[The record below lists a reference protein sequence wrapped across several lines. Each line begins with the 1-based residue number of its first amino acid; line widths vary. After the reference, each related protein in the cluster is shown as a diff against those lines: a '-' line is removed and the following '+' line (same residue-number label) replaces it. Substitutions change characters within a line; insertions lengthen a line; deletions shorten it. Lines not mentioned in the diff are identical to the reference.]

1 MKNREFWKKYR
12 DMFLLTILL
21 AAFVGGIFGVGS
33 LFDMSGS
40 KLRTVILPEEQFS
53 SSLAPP
59 PNSTVQIEAAI
70 KLPNDFAIYDF
81 EVADQNT
88 LILNRPENSYT
99 GIKISML
106 KLDDNHV
113 KDLATNT
120 WYGIVLSPD
129 QEKMIISEYRS
140 MRAQRTTYEYDMK
153 SGQRRKL
160 ANDNS
165 YYRRYIGNDAY
176 IAHDD
181 LAFKVI
187 DLSTGKER
195 LMYSDEEIK
204 KLVAKENHIPN
215 PDDVWVLFDTE
226 FSRDLQYFYT
236 LVGWNNKLMVYR
248 FSVNDRNNA
257 IACTPAEDIQQF
269 RVLKNG
275 DILVQGTVNKVPG
288 LFIYRTASKRFDLLL
303 KGTAWSFD
311 LSEDESR
318 IAYFTALENQK
329 NELHMAYLES
339 DKLLSDT
346 VVYRNIDNFINLKWN
361 GDNLFVVSSSME
373 KSEIYRFTFRAW

>member
-1 MKNREFWKKYR
+1 MKNREFWTKHR
-12 DMFLLTILL
+12 DVLLLTILL
-21 AAFVGGIFGVGS
+21 AAFVGGIFGVGA
-33 LFDMSGS
+33 LFDMNGS
-40 KLRTVILPEEQFS
+40 KLRTVILPEAQFS
-53 SSLAPP
+53 SRLAPP

-113 KDLATNT
+113 RDLATNT
-120 WYGIVLSPD
+120 GYGVVLSPD
-129 QEKMIISEYRS
+129 RKKMIFSEYRS
-140 MRAQRTTYEYDMK
+140 PQAQQTTYEYDMK

-160 ANDNS
+160 ADDNS
-165 YYRRYIGNDAY
+165 FYREYIGNDAY
-176 IAHDD
+176 IGHDN
-181 LAFKVI
+181 LVFKMI
-187 DLSTGKER
+187 DLNSDKKR
-195 LMYSDEEIK
+195 LIYSDEEII

-215 PDDVWVLFDTE
+215 PDDVWILFNIE

-236 LVGWNNKLMVYR
+236 LVGWNNTTMVYR
-248 FSVNDRNNA
+248 FPVNGRNNPV
-257 IACTPAEDIQQF
+257 ACTPTEEIQQF

-288 LFIYRTASKRFDLLL
+288 LFIYQAASKRFDLLM
-303 KGTAWSFD
+303 KGNIWSFD
-311 LSEDESR
+311 LNEDESR
-318 IAYFTALENQK
+318 IAYFKALENQK
-329 NELHMAYLES
+329 NELHMAYLDG

-346 VVYRNIDNFINLKWN
+346 VVYRNIDNFVNLKWN

>member
-12 DMFLLTILL
+12 DMFLLAILL

-53 SSLAPP
+53 SRLAPP

-99 GIKISML
+99 DIKISML

-113 KDLATNT
+113 RDLATNT
-120 WYGIVLSPD
+120 DYGVVLSPD
-129 QEKMIISEYRS
+129 RKKMIFSEYRS
-140 MRAQRTTYEYDMK
+140 PQAQQTTYEYDMK

-160 ANDNS
+160 ADDNS
-165 YYRRYIGNDAY
+165 FYREYIGNDAY

-187 DLSTGKER
+187 DLSTDKER
-195 LMYSDEEIK
+195 LMYSDEEIR
-204 KLVAKENHIPN
+204 KLVAKENHIRN
-215 PDDVWVLFDTE
+215 PDDVWILFDIE

-248 FSVNDRNNA
+248 FSVNDRNDA
-257 IACTPAEDIQQF
+257 VACTPAEDIQQF

-318 IAYFTALENQK
+318 IAYFTALENKK
-329 NELHMAYLES
+329 NELHMAYLEG